1 MSDVPFRNRLFVG
14 EQVAADGVRLS
25 WRHAEIGGGYDALD
39 RQRGRAALVGFALTI
54 GLPVLAA
61 LAAAVR

>member
-1 MSDVPFRNRLFVG
+1 VTDVPFRNRLFVG

-39 RQRGRAALVGFALTI
+39 RQRGVGVVV
-54 GLPVLAA
+54 G
-61 LAAAVR
+61 AAVVVALLVAVVLLALG

>member
-1 MSDVPFRNRLFVG
+1 MADVPFRNRLFVG

-39 RQRGRAALVGFALTI
+39 RRWGPAALVGFLLVVAMPLL
-54 GLPVLAA
+54 GA
-61 LAAAVR
+61 LALAVR

>member
-14 EQVAADGVRLS
+14 EQVAADGVKLS

-39 RQRGRAALVGFALTI
+39 RQRGINALVGFAVMVAL
-54 GLPVLAA
+54 
-61 LAAAVR
+61 LAAAVLLAVV

>member
-39 RQRGRAALVGFALTI
+39 RQRGM
-54 GLPVLAA
+54 AA
-61 LAAAVR
+61 LAGFLLMVALLVAAVVLAVA